1 MTSHD
6 CVAKLRRLLR
16 IKKIGHA
23 GTLDPAA
30 VGVLP
35 VAIGKATRLLQF
47 LRDDKAYRATIR
59 LGVQTITDDLE
70 GEIISEKSV
79 DNLSLETIQNLLNQY
94 FIGKIQQIPPNY
106 SAIQIGGKRL
116 YDLARKGE
124 EINVPAREVE
134 IYTIEILDW
143 RPAEYPELELS
154 ISCGPGTYIR
164 SIARD
169 LGTAL
174 KVGGTLAHLIRTES
188 SGFNL
193 AESLNFE
200 DIEQSLN
207 QGNFQLISPA
217 KALSHLPTITL
228 AETPAR
234 RWCQGQ
240 KIVEFEGENKGVPVQ
255 VYNENSVLLGIA
267 KIEVRENGPVLIPEV
282 VLEPN

>member
-47 LRDDKAYRATIR
+47 LRDDKAYRAIIR
-59 LGVQTITDDLE
+59 LGVQTTTDDLE
-70 GEIISEKSV
+70 GEIIAQKSV
-79 DNLSLETIQNLLNQY
+79 DNLSLETIQNILNQS

-124 EINVPAREVE
+124 EINVPAREVQV
-134 IYTIEILDW
+134 YKIEVLGW
-143 RPAEYPELELS
+143 KPAEYPELELS

-188 SGFNL
+188 SGFHL
-193 AESLNFE
+193 AESLSFE
-200 DIEQSLN
+200 DVEKSLN
-207 QGNFQLISPA
+207 LGSLELISPG
-217 KALSHLPTITL
+217 KVLSHLPTITL
-228 AETPAR
+228 AEIPAR

-240 KIVEFEGENKGVPVQ
+240 KIVEFEADTNGIPVQ
-255 VYNENSVLLGIA
+255 VYNENGVLLGIGKVEA
-267 KIEVRENGPVLIPEV
+267 RENGPVLIPEV
-282 VLEPN
+282 VLEAG

>member
-6 CVAKLRRLLR
+6 CVAKLRRLLH

-59 LGVQTITDDLE
+59 LGVQTTTDDLE

-79 DNLSLETIQNLLNQY
+79 DNLSLETIQNILNQS

-106 SAIQIGGKRL
+106 SAIQISGKRL

-134 IYTIEILDW
+134 IYKIEILDW
-143 RPAEYPELELS
+143 KPADYPELELS

-174 KVGGTLAHLIRTES
+174 KVGGTLANLIRTES

-193 AESLNFE
+193 AESVKFE
-200 DIEQSLN
+200 DIETSLN

-217 KALSHLPTITL
+217 KALSHLPKITL

-255 VYNENSVLLGIA
+255 VYNENSVLLGIG
-267 KIEVRENGPVLIPEV
+267 KIEVRENGPVLIPDV

>member
-59 LGVQTITDDLE
+59 LGVQTTTDDLE
-70 GEIISEKSV
+70 GEIISQIAV
-79 DNLSLETIQNLLNQY
+79 NNLSLETIQDILNQS

-124 EINVPAREVE
+124 EINVPAREVN
-134 IYTIEILDW
+134 IYKIEILDW
-143 RPAEYPELELS
+143 RPADYPEIDIS

-169 LGTAL
+169 LGSAL
-174 KVGGTLAHLIRTES
+174 KVGGTLAHLTRTES
-188 SGFNL
+188 SGFEIT
-193 AESLNFE
+193 ESVTFE
-200 DIEQSLN
+200 KIEESLN

-217 KALSHLPTITL
+217 KVLSHLAAITL

-240 KIVEFEGENKGVPVQ
+240 KIVEFEGENNNFPVQ
-255 VYNENSVLLGIA
+255 VYNENSTLLGIG

-282 VLEPN
+282 VLEAN

>member
-59 LGVQTITDDLE
+59 LGVQTTTDDLE
-70 GEIISEKSV
+70 GEIICQKSV
-79 DNLSLETIQNLLNQY
+79 YDLSLETIQNILNQS

-134 IYTIEILDW
+134 IYKIEILDW
-143 RPAEYPELELS
+143 KPAEYPELELS

-174 KVGGTLAHLIRTES
+174 KVGGVLAHLIRTES

-200 DIEQSLN
+200 DIETSLN

-255 VYNENSVLLGIA
+255 VYNENSVLLGIG